1 MAKSTNSCAVCLR
14 YFVIIDSVLF
24 VLIGA
29 GVAAVFIYFQLT
41 QVDFVSTVLGTDI
54 VTAANCLLIA
64 GNCLLLVVAFI
75 GIIGGISRVP
85 SAIAANFLLLI
96 LVLLSLLAGIVC
108 ALVFKTWLTEE
119 VRYGMRDTLKL
130 KYGVDSKVTES
141 WDKAQSLWKCCAVE
155 DQGWSIYVESEWYN
169 QQPGTP
175 GGGQNAKPYVP
186 RSCCV
191 MDNSGQI
198 SDANLRICQTT
209 SEGPPARLQGGQFTG
224 QINPT
229 LHYRGCYQSAQDYFV
244 YENFSW
250 FTIVVGVGTAVA
262 CLVLIG
268 ICISAAFYV
277 ICQRKIRQD
286 KTVMIDD
293 ANAHMLNSFK

>member
-175 GGGQNAKPYVP
+175 AAKSPMLISEDVRQHLRVP
-186 RSCCV
+186 
-191 MDNSGQI
+191 QH
-198 SDANLRICQTT
+198 ANKVA
-209 SEGPPARLQGGQFTG
+209 SLQGKSIQLFT
-224 QINPT
+224 T
-229 LHYRGCYQSAQDYFV
+229 
-244 YENFSW
+244 E
-250 FTIVVGVGTAVA
+250 VVTSQHRITSCMRTSHG
-262 CLVLIG
+262 
-268 ICISAAFYV
+268 S
-277 ICQRKIRQD
+277 Q
-286 KTVMIDD
+286 
-293 ANAHMLNSFK
+293 